1 MSVRTFEETLDPNIF
16 YPFILLIFLNILMKK
31 GFFRYFIHSYVE
43 FSINFFFLRPT
54 MSMNLN
60 NFAILILR
68 K

>member
-1 MSVRTFEETLDPNIF
+1 MSVRTFEENIF

-43 FSINFFFLRPT
+43 FSINFFFSTPYNVDE
-54 MSMNLN
+54 S
-60 NFAILILR
+60 